1 MWQVVF
7 KLFRKASTNPSPNLS
22 LIRGFETNL
31 LALNRDEKKV
41 LWVQILSKHAFY
53 FLSVVWRGKSE
64 NPMTGGV
71 CGEVWLWPKRPAWC
85 PHTFVVCYPW
95 GWYFFK
101 RYHALK
107 SQQWVIYEFRDLV
120 KSVHKRMRTRWHSGD
135 INRWKHQPQM
145 ATLTVHNNTLY
156 LFDCLPQLTAAHTPP
171 LAAARVVTE
180 ACINSRRLTISGVE
194 LWI

>member
-7 KLFRKASTNPSPNLS
+7 KLFRKASTNPNPNLS

-64 NPMTGGV
+64 NPMMGGFAGKFGFDQNAQHDV
-71 CGEVWLWPKRPAWC
+71 LILLSSVTREVG
-85 PHTFVVCYPW
+85 F
-95 GWYFFK
+95 FFK

-120 KSVHKRMRTRWHSGD
+120 KSSHKRMRTRWHSGD

>member
-7 KLFRKASTNPSPNLS
+7 KLFRKASTNPNSNLS

-31 LALNRDEKKV
+31 LALNRDKKKSFMSAIS
-41 LWVQILSKHAFY
+41 LKTC
-53 FLSVVWRGKSE
+53 FLFLVCGLAGKKWKP
-64 NPMTGGV
+64 NDGGV
-71 CGEVWLWPKRPAWC
+71 CGEVWLWPKRPAWR
-85 PHTFVVCYPW
+85 PHTFVVCYSW

-120 KSVHKRMRTRWHSGD
+120 KSSHKRMRTRWHSGD

-171 LAAARVVTE
+171 LAAARVVTK